1 MRVIYFYMSIYLFIG
16 EVDKYFLRK
25 FIKFRLRVYN
35 IGKTI
40 RKKKR
45 YMILKEKIGN
55 ILAYLIY

>member
-1 MRVIYFYMSIYLFIG
+1 MNIYLFIG

-40 RKKKR
+40 RKKCDMFVKR
-45 YMILKEKIGN
+45 INWKNIGV
-55 ILAYLIY
+55 LY